1 MHGQEYAVVI
11 YGTCN
16 ASKFIFWNL
25 QILKT
30 AQPNHKDYNK
40 NEMLLLNYYALG
52 FSWVYKI

>member
-1 MHGQEYAVVI
+1 MHGQEYSVVI

-40 NEMLLLNYYALG
+40 NEMLLLTMH
-52 FSWVYKI
+52 